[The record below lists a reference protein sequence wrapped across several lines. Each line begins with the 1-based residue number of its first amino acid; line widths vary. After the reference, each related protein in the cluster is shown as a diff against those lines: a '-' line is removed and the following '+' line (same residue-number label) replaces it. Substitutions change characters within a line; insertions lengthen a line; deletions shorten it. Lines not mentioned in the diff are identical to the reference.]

1 MLCALIMAGG
11 KGTRFWP
18 LSTEEKPKQFLNL
31 IGDETMIQMTV
42 NRVKPI
48 IPIERIFICTVSP
61 YVDLVK
67 EQLPELPVE
76 NIIVEPEGRN
86 TAPCITLSSMIIKR
100 RFKDAVMAVLPSD
113 HLIKNEEKFRDIIV
127 NCSNFINKNDKAII
141 TVGMKMDRPETGYGY
156 IKYSD
161 NYIEVN
167 EERFIKVD
175 KFVEKPD
182 LVKAKRYLRDG
193 NYLWNGG
200 MFLWKAEN
208 ILNEI
213 REYCPSIYEPLK
225 GVQSVDINE
234 IKDVINENYNKTEA
248 ISIDYAV
255 LEKSKEIY
263 VVPVDIGWDDIGT
276 WKSVERYKKKDD
288 FNNIIEGNAR
298 VIESK
303 SNIAI
308 NNDKRVVMIGIE
320 DVMTIET
327 DDSIYIVNKGYM
339 ENLRDYRESI

>member
-161 NYIEVN
+161 NYVEVN

-200 MFLWKAEN
+200 MFLWKVEN

-234 IKDVINENYNKTEA
+234 IKDYISTFKLKLNK
-248 ISIDYAV
+248 
-255 LEKSKEIY
+255 
-263 VVPVDIGWDDIGT
+263 
-276 WKSVERYKKKDD
+276 
-288 FNNIIEGNAR
+288 
-298 VIESK
+298 
-303 SNIAI
+303 
-308 NNDKRVVMIGIE
+308 
-320 DVMTIET
+320 
-327 DDSIYIVNKGYM
+327 
-339 ENLRDYRESI
+339 